1 MLAVVLGLKAGL
13 RAGPL
18 AGVLSALAGF
28 VPAVVWEL
36 ARGPSVRE
44 RTAQIEEKR
53 AAALKTFES
62 AGPRADAGVA
72 GGWVAESGAAWLWR
86 PEAEVV
92 GFRSRPELGELVAWC
107 VAGGRLGVRLV
118 TEEGGSGKTRLA
130 LQLETELAGHG
141 WRTLWVEGGG
151 RARRSL
157 RCAIAESPR
166 CWWSIMP
173 RPGRAW
179 RSCWQ
184 RRRLPGG
191 ARMCAW
197 CCWRAVPSVSDIS
210 DRLALP
216 PPPTAPWPECVRFFL
231 TLSQALARPDA
242 FLPDLATALNNQS
255 ERLADLGRREEAL
268 AAIEEAATTY
278 RALAQARPAVFAGR
292 YASSLEAQ
300 AAILS
305 ELGRDSEAKAVQ
317 QEGTA
322 IRGNC

>member
-1 MLAVVLGLKAGL
+1 
-13 RAGPL
+13 
-18 AGVLSALAGF
+18 
-28 VPAVVWEL
+28 
-36 ARGPSVRE
+36 
-44 RTAQIEEKR
+44 
-53 AAALKTFES
+53 
-62 AGPRADAGVA
+62 
-72 GGWVAESGAAWLWR
+72 
-86 PEAEVV
+86 
-92 GFRSRPELGELVAWC
+92 
-107 VAGGRLGVRLV
+107 
-118 TEEGGSGKTRLA
+118 
-130 LQLETELAGHG
+130 
-141 WRTLWVEGGG
+141 
-151 RARRSL
+151 
-157 RCAIAESPR
+157 
-166 CWWSIMP
+166 
-173 RPGRAW
+173 
-179 RSCWQ
+179 
-184 RRRLPGG
+184 
-191 ARMCAW
+191 MCAW

-305 ELGRDSEAKAVQ
+305 ELGRDSEAQAVQ
-317 QEGTA
+317 QEAAA

>member
-1 MLAVVLGLKAGL
+1 
-13 RAGPL
+13 
-18 AGVLSALAGF
+18 
-28 VPAVVWEL
+28 
-36 ARGPSVRE
+36 
-44 RTAQIEEKR
+44 
-53 AAALKTFES
+53 
-62 AGPRADAGVA
+62 AGVA

-107 VAGGRLGVRLV
+107 VAGGRRGVRLV

-173 RPGRAW
+173 RPGGAW
-179 RSCWQ
+179 RGCWQ

-292 YASSLEAQ
+292 YASSLVGWKPRPRSCRSL
-300 AAILS
+300 AATAKRKRSSRKLPPSAEIAELHEQFTAHNATTRPADTSSKHTLVPQTRSRLVTASVATSLRLAFGLS
-305 ELGRDSEAKAVQ
+305 NRRE
-317 QEGTA
+317 EG
-322 IRGNC
+322 